1 MLKLVQLL
9 STLFFAQAIRFTP
22 KNFVKPVKQHI
33 ELFDFVS
40 TPDSSFEYFHTGQVL
55 NLNKLSGNW
64 LGYVLNITSQTWR
77 SLSEVSISK
86 WTHKLVVIV
95 PDDLK
100 VKDQGLLYLTG
111 GDNVPED
118 IIKEDREDVILV
130 YTMALRTHS
139 ITAAMFQI
147 PNQPI
152 VFRTDPIQKQRHEDA
167 IVGYTWLEFF
177 RNTSRSELLSHLPMT
192 KAGVRGMD
200 TIQHFCEDQ
209 GFAHLDKFVVAGASK
224 RGWTTWLVGAVDTRV
239 KAIIPVVM
247 DLFYLQE
254 NLVNHY
260 RSLGGWSFAF
270 QDYHQLGLTGYV
282 NTPLM
287 NRLSQVI
294 DPATYISFL
303 DDIPKLVIG
312 TTGDEF
318 FLLSDDHL
326 WWDQFNPE
334 NIWRLLIPNA
344 EHTLDTGI
352 LTTIDGVSGFYDA
365 ILSDSPIPIIKWK
378 MVDQHLIL
386 TLENKPV
393 QAYVRQATT
402 THNRDFRLVVSPMNC
417 SFIKVGE
424 YCVQLV
430 LWSYKKLE
438 NKNNYTIQ
446 FELPDKGYT
455 AGLIEL
461 RFSGTG
467 MNQLDFI
474 LTTQAIILP
483 DTYPFPAPCDG
494 ELGVLV

>member
-1 MLKLVQLL
+1 MFRIIPFL
-9 STLFFAQAIRFTP
+9 SLIFAQSIQFTP
-22 KNFVKPVKQHI
+22 NNFVKPIKAPLDSL

-40 TPDSSFEYFHTGQVL
+40 TPDSSFEYFHTGEIL

-77 SLSEVSISK
+77 STPEVSISK
-86 WTHKLVVIV
+86 WTHTMVVII
-95 PDDLK
+95 PDDLR
-100 VKDQGLLYLTG
+100 VKDQALLYLTG
-111 GDNVPED
+111 GDNVPQE
-118 IIKEDREDVILV
+118 IIKEDREDIVLT

-147 PNQPI
+147 PNQPM
-152 VFRTDPIQKQRHEDA
+152 VFYTDPNQKQRHEDA
-167 IVGYTWLEFF
+167 VVGYTWFEFF
-177 RNTSRSELLSHLPMT
+177 KNTSRSEVLSHLPMT

-200 TIQHFCEDQ
+200 TLQHFCENE
-209 GFAHLDKFVVAGASK
+209 GFAQLKEFVVAGASK

-270 QDYHQLGLTGYV
+270 EDYYQLGLTGYV

-287 NRLSQVI
+287 ARLAQVI
-294 DPATYISFL
+294 DPATYIPYL
-303 DDIPKLVIG
+303 DDIPKLVVG

-326 WWDQFNPE
+326 WWDKFNPE
-334 NIWRLLIPNA
+334 KIWRLLIPNA

-352 LTTIDGVSGFYDA
+352 LTTIEGVSGFYDA
-365 ILSDSPIPIIKWK
+365 ILSNHPIPIVNWK
-378 MVDQHLIL
+378 IHSQNIIL
-386 TLENKPV
+386 NLKDKPI
-393 QAYVRQATT
+393 QAYLRQATAI
-402 THNRDFRLVVSPMNC
+402 HNRDFRLVVSPVNC
-417 SFIKVGE
+417 SFLMVGE
-424 YCVQLV
+424 YCIQPV

-438 NKNNYTIQ
+438 NRLEHNVSLH
-446 FELPDKGYT
+446 LPEKGFV

-461 RFSGTG
+461 RFPGV
-467 MNQLDFI
+467 NIDFI
-474 LTTQAIILP
+474 LTTQVLILP
-483 DTYPFPAPCDG
+483 NSYPFDTPKNG
-494 ELGVLV
+494 ELGKLV